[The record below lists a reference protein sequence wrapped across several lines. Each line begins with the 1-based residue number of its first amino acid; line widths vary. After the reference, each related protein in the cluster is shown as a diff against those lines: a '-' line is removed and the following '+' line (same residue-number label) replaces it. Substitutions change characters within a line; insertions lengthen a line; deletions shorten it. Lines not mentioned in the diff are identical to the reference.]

1 MKKELFNSAKLQQ
14 QIEFIIEIDKL
25 KTILRKTKILNSDR
39 RENSAEH
46 SWQLALGAMIL
57 SEHCN
62 EAINVAH
69 VIKMLL
75 VHDLV
80 EIYAGDVFLYDKPS
94 DDSLFKKEMEA
105 AEKIFSILPKEQNEE
120 LLELWKEF
128 DSQQTPE
135 AQFANSIDRLI
146 PMLLNFS
153 SEGSA
158 WKEFSIT
165 ANQAI
170 DKNKHIRNA
179 SQTLWN
185 LAEQIINDAV
195 KKGYLIENKK

>member
-1 MKKELFNSAKLQQ
+1 MKKELFNSTKLQQ

-25 KTILRKTKILNSDR
+25 KSILRKTKILNSDR

-46 SWQLALGAMIL
+46 SWQLALAAMIL

-62 EAINVAH
+62 ETINVAH

-94 DDSLFKKEMEA
+94 HDFLFQEEMEA

-128 DSQQTPE
+128 DTQETME
-135 AQFANSIDRLI
+135 ARFANSIDRLI
-146 PMLLNFS
+146 PILLNFS
-153 SEGSA
+153 SEGNT

-165 ANQAI
+165 ADQVI
-170 DKNKHIRNA
+170 DKNEHIKDG
-179 SQTLWN
+179 SQVLWD
-185 LAEQIINDAV
+185 LAEQIIQEAINN
-195 KKGYLIENKK
+195 GYLIKN